1 MTVEGH
7 MARRALAISAGIA
20 AIAAGAA
27 LNVTHLVEGGQP
39 CSRQ

>member
-1 MTVEGH
+1 MVVESHTAKRG
-7 MARRALAISAGIA
+7 LAITAGIT

-39 CSRQ
+39 LF